1 MVSFNPSTSLRSGS
15 SLSDLSHFKALQKI
29 AREEFGLQS
38 VIFRDNLQT
47 AHDVIAVLRDL
58 KKRGYDLSGI
68 SINVSKQAWETRV
81 RWILNLP
88 DDASDELINQRFQL
102 FKPILPPLFHNISN
116 ASEQKAKLDTIS
128 WGGFTHPTVKGKT
141 QRPLIF
147 IAPDYQRLPLD
158 IFSTNEKLHIIYHE
172 IGHALHFKVLE
183 QNFSEEAVELK
194 TKHTTKTEHIEVL
207 STKMLEQRKKIISN
221 LYPNSLALLVI
232 RIIIENTVGLFASQL
247 LEEFVPEYFIKKL
260 FNPIYTDETL
270 DRLYNTLKGP
280 EIRPRPSKP

>member
-1 MVSFNPSTSLRSGS
+1 MLSFNPSTSLRSGS
-15 SLSDLSHFKALQKI
+15 SPSNLPHFEALQKI
-29 AREEFGLQS
+29 ARRDFGLQS

-58 KKRGYDLSGI
+58 KERRYDLSGI

-88 DDASDELINQRFQL
+88 DDASDELINQRFQQ
-102 FKPILPPLFHNISN
+102 FKPILPPLFHNLSN

-158 IFSTNEKLHIIYHE
+158 IFSTNERLHIIYHE
-172 IGHALHFKVLE
+172 IGHALHFKELE
-183 QNFSEEAVELK
+183 ENFSKEAVELK
-194 TKHTTKTEHIEVL
+194 TKHKTKTEHIEAL
-207 STKMLEQRKKIISN
+207 SAKMGEQRKKIISN
-221 LYPNSLALLVI
+221 LYSNPMALVI
-232 RIIIENTVGLFASQL
+232 ISFIIKNTVGLYASQL

-280 EIRPRPSKP
+280 EIRPKPSKP